1 MPTELDY
8 SASPVPVRDDL
19 KEAHQFIWEH
29 LRSPGSWWTGSERVN
44 MAEAAR
50 TSEDCRLCGER
61 KGALSPNAVRGTH
74 DGDGTLPENVVEVI
88 HRVRTDPGRLSRDWY
103 ERRLAGGLSEEQ
115 YVEIIGVVTLCAGV
129 DYFARAL
136 GVPPFALPAP
146 KDGEPTRHRP
156 ASAVGGTAWVPMV
169 EPADASGAESDLY
182 AGIDFV
188 PNIMKALSLVPDAA
202 RALQRSSNAHY
213 VPVNKIADPSV
224 RRSLDRMQ
232 MELVASRVSALNEC
246 FY

>member
-1 MPTELDY
+1 
-8 SASPVPVRDDL
+8 
-19 KEAHQFIWEH
+19 
-29 LRSPGSWWTGSERVN
+29 
-44 MAEAAR
+44 
-50 TSEDCRLCGER
+50 
-61 KGALSPNAVRGTH
+61 
-74 DGDGTLPENVVEVI
+74 LPENALEVI

-115 YVEIIGVVTLCAGV
+115 YVEIIAVVTLCAGV
-129 DYFARAL
+129 DYFCRAL
-136 GVPPFALPAP
+136 GVTPFTLPEP
-146 KDGEPTRHRP
+146 KDGTPSHYRP

-169 EPADASGAESDLY
+169 EPDVASGPESDLY

-202 RALQRSSNAHY
+202 RALQRSSDAHY
-213 VPVNKIADPSV
+213 VPVNKIADPSA